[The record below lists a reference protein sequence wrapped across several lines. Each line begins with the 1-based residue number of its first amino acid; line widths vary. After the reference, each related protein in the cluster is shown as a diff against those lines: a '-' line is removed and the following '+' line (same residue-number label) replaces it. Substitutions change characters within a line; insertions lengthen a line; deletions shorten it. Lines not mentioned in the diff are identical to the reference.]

1 MAKVIEWV
9 GAKETDMV
17 WKYPQEEIAWG
28 DNLIVHEYEAA
39 VFFRDGKSYDVFKAG
54 RHVITTANIPLLT
67 KIFSKLAGFDKNPF
81 RSTVIFVSLK
91 QFQGKFG
98 AQGQTKELAPL
109 KFFGG
114 FWFRVEEANLFVNE
128 VVGGQGAYSTDSL
141 QNFLRGYFN
150 ERLIDTL
157 SQYSLQDVF
166 GKLDETSLLSKNVLF
181 DAFSKIGLELIE
193 VKFEGID
200 TTPEWRDR
208 LYYIK
213 TGVGASEV
221 LRMETVQKSAE
232 SLSKSSG
239 GAIGAG
245 AVILPQVL
253 QQPASSAAYGAVSQV
268 WLPEPGK
275 LQSSAATAGHL
286 CRCRLELLVQNAEL
300 QMQQAPNSVRTAGTR
315 CRLRLSVQSAV
326 PKFLRVPNSARTAE
340 PKSKLPFSILTRKPN
355 TMACALELFSAES
368 RATSF
373 CNVFISIP
381 VYAMKELE

>member
-9 GAKETDMV
+9 GAKESDMV

-67 KIFSKLAGFDKNPF
+67 KIFSKLTGFDKNPF

-157 SQYSLQDVF
+157 SQYSLSDVF

-193 VKFEGID
+193 VKFEGLD

-253 QQPASSAAYGAVSQV
+253 QQPQAQAQPMVLCPKCGFQNPQTTKFCGNCGA
-268 WLPEPGK
+268 P
-275 LQSSAATAGHL
+275 
-286 CRCRLELLVQNAEL
+286 
-300 QMQQAPNSVRTAGTR
+300 MQAPGGVTCPKCGTSNAAGAKFCSNCGNPLQATLKCPKCNADIPAGT
-315 CRLRLSVQSAV
+315 
-326 PKFLRVPNSARTAE
+326 KFCPNCGA
-340 PKSKLPFSILTRKPN
+340 KI
-355 TMACALELFSAES
+355 
-368 RATSF
+368 
-373 CNVFISIP
+373 
-381 VYAMKELE
+381 

>member
-9 GAKETDMV
+9 GARESDMV
-17 WKYPQEEIAWG
+17 WKYPNEEIAWG

-39 VFFRDGKSYDVFKAG
+39 VFFRDGKAYDVFRAG
-54 RHVITTANIPLLT
+54 RHVLTTINLPLLT
-67 KIFSKLAGFDKNPF
+67 RILSKITGFDKVPF

-114 FWFRVEEANLFVNE
+114 FWFRVEEPNLFVNE
-128 VVGGQGAYSTDSL
+128 VLGGQVAYTTDSL
-141 QNFLRGYFN
+141 QTFLRGYFN

-157 SQYSLQDVF
+157 SQYSLRDVY
-166 GKLDETSLLSKNVLF
+166 GKLDETSLLSKNLLF

-200 TTPEWRDR
+200 TTPEFRDR
-208 LYYIK
+208 LYYIQ
-213 TGVGASEV
+213 TGVAATDM

-232 SLSKSSG
+232 SLGKSSGG

-253 QQPASSAAYGAVSQV
+253 QQQGQTQPMVICPNCGFQNPQNMKFCGNCGKSLQVQPGVTCPKCGTVNAASAKFCSNCGNPLQATVKCPKCGTES
-268 WLPEPGK
+268 PSGTKFCPNCGTK
-275 LQSSAATAGHL
+275 L
-286 CRCRLELLVQNAEL
+286 
-300 QMQQAPNSVRTAGTR
+300 
-315 CRLRLSVQSAV
+315 
-326 PKFLRVPNSARTAE
+326 
-340 PKSKLPFSILTRKPN
+340 
-355 TMACALELFSAES
+355 
-368 RATSF
+368 
-373 CNVFISIP
+373 
-381 VYAMKELE
+381 